1 MNLQNIM
8 LGKKKKHLIMIPL
21 LSKNRLN
28 KKYVYC
34 LRIQSIWYTDKV
46 MITQNSKFTCGRG
59 EKRGYEEKG
68 PKESF

>member
-1 MNLQNIM
+1 
-8 LGKKKKHLIMIPL
+8 MIPL

-59 EKRGYEEKG
+59 KKEAMKRKG
-68 PKESF
+68 PKRASKLSCAMDILLFYKCKD